1 MQIPDG
7 VIVFLKRNELAEYPL
22 KGVKQSNRRWFE
34 VDLLGRIQGKVFP
47 DFLILW
53 GEIKY
58 VLVFLKRSHL
68 LNHASFMHHTQKRL
82 MALNKTKIYI

>member
-1 MQIPDG
+1 M
-7 VIVFLKRNELAEYPL
+7 FLKRNELAEYPL
-22 KGVKQSNRRWFE
+22 TGVKQSNRRWFE

-53 GEIKY
+53 GGNKIRFSIFKKITSSESCIIY
-58 VLVFLKRSHL
+58 
-68 LNHASFMHHTQKRL
+68 ASHTQKRL